1 MKRLMKR
8 LSRVLGACF
17 LVCSAC
23 DKGAAPSPASS
34 APQTAQ
40 APAESARKLLAP
52 GAAAPDLVMRAHTG
66 ETVQLSKLRGQPVVV
81 YFYPKDD
88 TPGCTVEAQELRDLS
103 AELGRQKAVV
113 LGVST
118 DDEESHK
125 AFAEKHQLPFLLL
138 VDRDHAIAR
147 AFGVPI
153 VNGRAKRISFVIDKG
168 GKVARVFPDVTPKGH
183 GHELLQTVGALE
195 S

>member
-1 MKRLMKR
+1 MKPLNGV
-8 LSRVLGACF
+8 LSACF
-17 LVCSAC
+17 FVCSAC

-40 APAESARKLLAP
+40 APAEPSKLLAP

-103 AELGRQKAVV
+103 AELGRQKAIV

-168 GKVARVFPDVTPKGH
+168 GKVARVFTDVTPKGH
-183 GHELLQTVGALE
+183 GQELLQTVGALQ

>member
-1 MKRLMKR
+1 MKPVRFALC
-8 LSRVLGACF
+8 ACF
-17 LVCSAC
+17 LAATAC
-23 DKGAAPSPASS
+23 NKSTAPSPAPAASAPSLSS
-34 APQTAQ
+34 AP
-40 APAESARKLLAP
+40 AETKLLEP

-66 ETVQLSKLRGQPVVV
+66 ETVQLSKLRGRPVVV

-103 AELGRQKAVV
+103 GELGARKAVV

-118 DDEESHK
+118 DDEDSHK

-138 VDRDHAIAR
+138 VDSDHAIAR
-147 AFGVPI
+147 AFGVPV
-153 VNGRAKRISFVIDKG
+153 VNGRARRISFVIDKD
-168 GKVARVFPDVTPKGH
+168 GKIARVFPDVTPKGH
-183 GHELLQTVGALE
+183 GQELLQTVNSLK

>member
-1 MKRLMKR
+1 MNPVRSALC
-8 LSRVLGACF
+8 ACF
-17 LVCSAC
+17 LACAAC
-23 DKGAAPSPASS
+23 DKPAAPSPTPAAS
-34 APQTAQ
+34 AAR
-40 APAESARKLLAP
+40 PAEGKLLEP

-66 ETVQLSKLRGQPVVV
+66 ETVQLAKFRDSPVVV

-103 AELGRQKAVV
+103 ADLGARKAVV

-118 DDEESHK
+118 DDEGSHK

-138 VDRDHAIAR
+138 ADTDHAIAR
-147 AFGVPI
+147 AFGVPV
-153 VNGRAKRISFVIDKG
+153 VNGRAKRISFVIDKQ
-168 GKVARVFPDVTPKGH
+168 GKIARVFPDVTPKGH
-183 GHELLQTVGALE
+183 AQELLQTVNGLQ